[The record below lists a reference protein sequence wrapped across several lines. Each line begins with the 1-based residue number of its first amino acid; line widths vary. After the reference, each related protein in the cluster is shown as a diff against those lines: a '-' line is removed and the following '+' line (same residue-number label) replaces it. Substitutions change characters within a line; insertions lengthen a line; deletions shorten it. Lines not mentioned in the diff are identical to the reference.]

1 MKNVNKNLLII
12 FGTTRGIGKEL
23 HKYTL
28 TLSENSFILVNR
40 KSVTI
45 SKKHKYQ
52 KLTLDLSKPFSK
64 NIIFKLHKTFSQQHG
79 YKNIYLILNASVVEP
94 IKRVGFTNDELL
106 LKSTYVNFLNYER
119 IINAFISSTRHLHS
133 KKKILVVSSKSAVSP
148 SMGLA
153 SYCSTKAAL
162 EMFVKCL
169 FLEQKKNCEYS
180 VIALRPGVVDTNMQ
194 KKIRSSKKENFPK
207 VSIHKKMHKQKKLLK
222 PEDVARKIY
231 SLINTNKYWSNPV
244 INIKDIK

>member
-1 MKNVNKNLLII
+1 
-12 FGTTRGIGKEL
+12 
-23 HKYTL
+23 
-28 TLSENSFILVNR
+28 
-40 KSVTI
+40 
-45 SKKHKYQ
+45 
-52 KLTLDLSKPFSK
+52 
-64 NIIFKLHKTFSQQHG
+64 
-79 YKNIYLILNASVVEP
+79 
-94 IKRVGFTNDELL
+94 
-106 LKSTYVNFLNYER
+106 
-119 IINAFISSTRHLHS
+119 
-133 KKKILVVSSKSAVSP
+133 
-148 SMGLA
+148 MGLA